1 VPTNQ
6 DQKIFAIFMEEA
18 EERLETL
25 QMGVT
30 KLPAIMAD
38 PDREEVASIYR
49 AAHSIKGAAAML
61 MENMPSLASINKV
74 SKRLEDCFKLV
85 KDTPLKIDAT
95 TQNLYS
101 KGFEVLKNLIDRAAS
116 PAGLSEEIGEKILQA
131 SLPLY
136 DKLENHLKDLISGKV
151 AVATPKATTP
161 TATATPGVANAVSQV
176 MTVLKPMLQGFKQ
189 AESPETRKQLA
200 GLCARLTKIGVG
212 IEPWQTLVKTAHG
225 AIANPKNS
233 FKVLATPIINELKQ
247 GAELL
252 QAGKASTI
260 APSAALSSLAG
271 AKATAKPA
279 TQEITIPADPKE
291 VVKVL
296 LKTFNK
302 QQLQAIAQLLI
313 KHVKS

>member
-1 VPTNQ
+1 
-6 DQKIFAIFMEEA
+6 MEEA
-18 EERLETL
+18 GERLETL
-25 QMGVT
+25 KTGVT

-38 PDREEVASIYR
+38 QDREEVASIYR

-61 MENMPSLASINKV
+61 MENMPSLGSINKV

-95 TQNLYS
+95 TQTLYT

-116 PAGLSEEIGEKILQA
+116 PAGLSEEMGEKILQA

-136 DKLENHLKDLISGKV
+136 DKLENNLKDLMSGKV
-151 AVATPKATTP
+151 AVTQKAATAKT
-161 TATATPGVANAVSQV
+161 TATAATTAIATPAVANAVNQV
-176 MTVLKPMLQGFKQ
+176 MTVLKPMLQGLKQ

-200 GLCARLTKIGVG
+200 GLCARLTKVGVG

-233 FKVLATPIINELKQ
+233 FKVLANPIINELKQ

-260 APSAALSSLAG
+260 APSAALLTLAG
-271 AKATAKPA
+271 TKAAAKPA

>member
-1 VPTNQ
+1 
-6 DQKIFAIFMEEA
+6 M
-18 EERLETL
+18 
-25 QMGVT
+25 
-30 KLPAIMAD
+30 
-38 PDREEVASIYR
+38 
-49 AAHSIKGAAAML
+49 
-61 MENMPSLASINKV
+61 
-74 SKRLEDCFKLV
+74 V

-95 TQNLYS
+95 TQTLYT

-131 SLPLY
+131 SLPVY
-136 DKLENHLKDLISGKV
+136 DKLENHLKGLMSGKPP
-151 AVATPKATTP
+151 AATPQVASASATT
-161 TATATPGVANAVSQV
+161 TPGVANAVNQV

-189 AESPETRKQLA
+189 ADSPETRKQLA

-212 IEPWQTLVKTAHG
+212 VEPWQVLVKTAHG

-233 FKVLATPIINELKQ
+233 FKVLANPIINELKQ

-252 QAGKASTI
+252 QAGKANTI
-260 APSAALSSLAG
+260 APSAALLTLAG
-271 AKATAKPA
+271 AKATAAKSA

>member
-1 VPTNQ
+1 MPTNQ

-25 QMGVT
+25 QTGLT
-30 KLPAIMAD
+30 ELPAIMAD
-38 PDREEVASIYR
+38 ADREGVTAIYR

-61 MENMPSLASINKV
+61 MDKMPSLTSINKV
-74 SKRLEDCFKLV
+74 SKRLEDCFKMV

-95 TQNLYS
+95 TQTLYT

-116 PAGLSEEIGEKILQA
+116 PAGLSEEMGEKILQA

-136 DKLENHLKDLISGKV
+136 DKLENNLKGLMSGK
-151 AVATPKATTP
+151 ASP
-161 TATATPGVANAVSQV
+161 ATAPAAPATGTPGVANAVNQV

-189 AESPETRKQLA
+189 AESPESRKQLA

-233 FKVLATPIINELKQ
+233 FKVLANPIINELKQ

-252 QAGKASTI
+252 QAGKANTI
-260 APSAALSSLAG
+260 APSAALSTLAG

-279 TQEITIPADPKE
+279 SGEITIPADPKE

>member
-1 VPTNQ
+1 
-6 DQKIFAIFMEEA
+6 MEEA
-18 EERLETL
+18 GERLETL
-25 QMGVT
+25 KTGVT

-38 PDREEVASIYR
+38 QDREEVASIYR

-95 TQNLYS
+95 TQTLYT

-116 PAGLSEEIGEKILQA
+116 PAGLSEEMGEKILQA

-136 DKLENHLKDLISGKV
+136 DKLENNLKDLMSGKV
-151 AVATPKATTP
+151 AAATPKAATPKAATPTATTATA
-161 TATATPGVANAVSQV
+161 TATATPAVANAVNQV
-176 MTVLKPMLQGFKQ
+176 MTVLKPMLQGLKQ

-212 IEPWQTLVKTAHG
+212 IEPWQVLVKTAHG

-233 FKVLATPIINELKQ
+233 FKVLANPIINELKQ

-260 APSAALSSLAG
+260 APSATLLTLAG
-271 AKATAKPA
+271 TKAAAKPA

>member
-1 VPTNQ
+1 MPTNQ

-25 QMGVT
+25 QTGLT
-30 KLPAIMAD
+30 ELPAIMAD
-38 PDREEVASIYR
+38 SDRERVTAIYR

-61 MENMPSLASINKV
+61 MDKMPSLTSINKV
-74 SKRLEDCFKLV
+74 SKRLEDCFKMV
-85 KDTPLKIDAT
+85 KDTPLKIDGAT
-95 TQNLYS
+95 QTLYT

-116 PAGLSEEIGEKILQA
+116 PAGLSEDMGEKILQA

-136 DKLENHLKDLISGKV
+136 DKLENHLKGLMSGAATPATPAPAAGTS
-151 AVATPKATTP
+151 AVA
-161 TATATPGVANAVSQV
+161 GAVNQV

-189 AESPETRKQLA
+189 AESPESRKQLA

-212 IEPWQTLVKTAHG
+212 VESWQTLVKTAYG

-233 FKVLATPIINELKQ
+233 FKVLANPVINELKQ

-252 QAGKASTI
+252 QAGKANTI
-260 APSAALSSLAG
+260 SPSATLSALAG
-271 AKATAKPA
+271 GKTATKPTA
-279 TQEITIPADPKE
+279 QEITIPADPKE

-313 KHVKS
+313 KHIKS

>member
-1 VPTNQ
+1 MPTNQ

-25 QMGVT
+25 QTGLT
-30 KLPAIMAD
+30 ELPAIMAD
-38 PDREEVASIYR
+38 SDRERVTAIYR

-61 MENMPSLASINKV
+61 MDKMPSLTSINKV
-74 SKRLEDCFKLV
+74 SKRLEDCFKMV

-95 TQNLYS
+95 TQNLYT

-116 PAGLSEEIGEKILQA
+116 PAGLSEELGEKILQA
-131 SLPLY
+131 SLPVY
-136 DKLENHLKDLISGKV
+136 DKLENHLKGLMSG
-151 AVATPKATTP
+151 AATP
-161 TATATPGVANAVSQV
+161 ATPAPAAGSPAVPGAVNQV

-189 AESPETRKQLA
+189 AESPESRKQLA
-200 GLCARLTKIGVG
+200 GLCARLTKVGAG
-212 IEPWQTLVKTAHG
+212 IEPWQTLVKTAHS

-233 FKVLATPIINELKQ
+233 FKVLANPIINELKQ

-252 QAGKASTI
+252 QAGKANTISPSPTLST
-260 APSAALSSLAG
+260 LAG
-271 AKATAKPA
+271 AKAVAKPA
-279 TQEITIPADPKE
+279 AQEITISADPKE

-302 QQLQAIAQLLI
+302 QQLQAIAKLLI
-313 KHVKS
+313 KHIKS

>member
-1 VPTNQ
+1 MPTNQ

-25 QMGVT
+25 QTGLT
-30 KLPAIMAD
+30 ELPAIMAD
-38 PDREEVASIYR
+38 ADRERVTAIYR

-61 MENMPSLASINKV
+61 MDKMPSLTSINKV
-74 SKRLEDCFKLV
+74 SKRLEDCFKMV

-95 TQNLYS
+95 TQTLYT

-116 PAGLSEEIGEKILQA
+116 PAGLSEEMGEKILQA

-136 DKLENHLKDLISGKV
+136 DKLENNLKGLMSGK
-151 AVATPKATTP
+151 APA
-161 TATATPGVANAVSQV
+161 ATAQTAPATETPGVANAVNQV

-189 AESPETRKQLA
+189 AESPESRKQLA

-233 FKVLATPIINELKQ
+233 FKVLANPIINELKQ

-252 QAGKASTI
+252 QAGKANTI
-260 APSAALSSLAG
+260 APSAALSTLAG
-271 AKATAKPA
+271 AKAAAKPA
-279 TQEITIPADPKE
+279 SGEITIPADPKE